1 MSESGNKYKKYFMI
15 IVPILLIAVIV
26 ELILL
31 LKPNNELKSN
41 QVKPNYDEE
50 LRLADIILFDSANVS
65 YDNTSSGL
73 TSTNVQDAIE
83 EIYTAANTCTT
94 NLGTCQ
100 SDLAAA
106 QAQIPQTCSN
116 SPFHLGD
123 YISMTPTITSFTP
136 DRTLTGLVDYDTFK
150 GNAAG
155 TTTVSGTLNPSELSV
170 WRVIRINSDCTVEV
184 VSEYVSSVNV
194 RFASKVGYQNLVY
207 YLNEI
212 AKQYANTTYTLNP
225 TTAPDGA
232 FRNVGYDGQTK
243 QITNTTRLDDTT
255 LGASGGAWYMKD
267 NYEENL
273 GGGDSAFG
281 TDMKLLSDAS
291 VPMRA
296 VKPNTTSYTTYWLTS
311 RHFDW
316 GGTSYWYFSAR
327 YVDSSGN
334 SNGTI
339 GISSLW
345 NWSKSSFYAYS
356 YSYAVRPI
364 VTLKSNITHSSGSG
378 TSSSHYQLSV
388 S

>member
-1 MSESGNKYKKYFMI
+1 MKKFI
-15 IVPILLIAVIV
+15 
-26 ELILL
+26 
-31 LKPNNELKSN
+31 KSN
-41 QVKPNYDEE
+41 YKLMIGIIIGAIISGFTVYGATILVNGNQVG
-50 LRLADIILFDSANVS
+50 F
-65 YDNTSSGL
+65 DNTNANL
-73 TSTNVQDAIE
+73 TLGNVTVDNVQDAIDA
-83 EIYTAANTCTT
+83 IYQKVPAHCT
-94 NLGTCQ
+94 
-100 SDLAAA
+100 
-106 QAQIPQTCSN
+106 N
-116 SPFHLGD
+116 SPFQIGD
-123 YISMTPTITSFTP
+123 YIDMTPTSTSFTP
-136 DRTLTGLVDYDTFK
+136 DTTLTGLDDYDTFK
-150 GNAAG
+150 GNTAG

-170 WRVIRINSDCTVEV
+170 WRVIRINSDCTVEM

-194 RFASKVGYQNLVY
+194 KFASKVGYQNLVY

-296 VKPNTTSYTTYWLTS
+296 VKPNTTSYTSYWLTS
-311 RHFDW
+311 RLFYWSTASNWNFDARSVGSFGGINYDRLWYW
-316 GGTSYWYFSAR
+316 GSSSFSA
-327 YVDSSGN
+327 SN
-334 SNGTI
+334 SN
-339 GISSLW
+339 
-345 NWSKSSFYAYS
+345 
-356 YSYAVRPI
+356 YAVRPI

-378 TSSSHYQLSV
+378 TSASHYQLSV